1 MKVDR
6 NQFLEEGYVVLRN
19 VIPAAEL
26 DALRAS
32 YEILV
37 ERQKVIWAQERKPDD
52 PPGGVWEA
60 SAQPRLL
67 LQRSP
72 LADSIDEDTAS
83 AVEIWLHEN
92 TQGASSELLGVSDA
106 EVTEMMLMCNP
117 VRDRGPAHWHRDLY
131 PPYGAPL
138 QGYVD
143 DIIESGPR
151 YVQWNLCLYDDD
163 VLWVIPGSHAR
174 LNTERENELLRTNRN
189 IPFPGGVQTHLNAGD
204 GVAYILP
211 ILHWGSNYSTKMR
224 RTIHGGFSTFTQYGN
239 QSYMK
244 YLSTSA
250 QATFDRWIQRSDQMI
265 NHTESILRAAIEK
278 DAAAYHA
285 SLEKLHPGRGEKGK
299 MLSTVYLTKIAK
311 RVYDCKHPNF
321 ENLPQETRDSTI
333 RSHPITLQWGLP
345 LADRFSFEE
354 ARTLW
359 DRFKPV
365 DARIQSDVEDAAPG
379 YESRPSRYHF
389 NEMPTDF
396 SVEDF
401 TTGWLGP
408 DNGANW

>member
-1 MKVDR
+1 MKIDR
-6 NQFLEEGYVVLRN
+6 SQFLEEGYVVLRD
-19 VIPAAEL
+19 VIPADEL

-52 PPGGVWEA
+52 PPDGVWET

-67 LQRSP
+67 LHQSP
-72 LADSIDEDTAS
+72 LADLIDEDTAS

-106 EVTEMMLMCNP
+106 AVTEMMLMCNP

-174 LNTERENELLRTNRN
+174 LNTNRENELLQTNRHT
-189 IPFPGGVQTHLNAGD
+189 PFPGGVQTYLNAGD

-224 RTIHGGFSTFTQYGN
+224 RTIHGGFSTFTQYEN
-239 QSYMK
+239 QSYIK
-244 YLSTSA
+244 HLSASA
-250 QATFDRWIQRSDQMI
+250 QETFERWIQRSDQMI
-265 NHTESILRAAIEK
+265 THTEAVLRAVIKKEATT
-278 DAAAYHA
+278 YHA
-285 SLEKLHPGRGEKGK
+285 GLEKLHPGRGEKGK
-299 MLSTVYLTKIAK
+299 VLSTVYLSKVAK
-311 RVYDCKHPNF
+311 RVYDWKHPNF
-321 ENLPQETRDSTI
+321 DNLPQESRDSAI
-333 RSHPITLQWGLP
+333 RSHPTTLQWGLP
-345 LADRFSFEE
+345 LANRFSFEE
-354 ARTLW
+354 ARILW

-365 DARIQSDVEDAAPG
+365 DTRVQSEV
-379 YESRPSRYHF
+379 
-389 NEMPTDF
+389 
-396 SVEDF
+396 
-401 TTGWLGP
+401 
-408 DNGANW
+408 

>member
-1 MKVDR
+1 MKIDR
-6 NQFLEEGYVVLRN
+6 DRFLEEGYVVLRN
-19 VIPAAEL
+19 VIPVEEL

-37 ERQKVIWAQERKPDD
+37 ERQKAIWAQERKPDD
-52 PPGGVWEA
+52 PPGGVWET

-67 LQRSP
+67 LHHSP
-72 LADSIDEDTAS
+72 LVDLINEDTAS

-106 EVTEMMLMCNP
+106 AVTEMMLMCNP

-143 DIIESGPR
+143 DIIEAGPR

-163 VLWVIPGSHAR
+163 VLCVIPGSHAR
-174 LNTERENELLRTNRN
+174 LNTKRENEQLRTNRS
-189 IPFPGGVQTHLNAGD
+189 IPFPGSVQTHLNAGD

-239 QSYMK
+239 QNYMK

-250 QATFDRWIQRSDQMI
+250 QETFERWIQRGEQMI
-265 NHTESILRAAIEK
+265 THTESAFRAAIEK

-299 MLSTVYLTKIAK
+299 MLSTVYLSKIAK

-321 ENLPQETRDSTI
+321 DNLPQETRDSAI

-345 LADRFSFEE
+345 LANRFSFEQ
-354 ARTLW
+354 ARKLW
-359 DRFKPV
+359 NRFKSV
-365 DARIQSDVEDAAPG
+365 DARIQSEVETAAPG
-379 YESRPSRYHF
+379 YENRPSRYHF

-396 SVEDF
+396 SVQDF
-401 TTGWLGP
+401 TAGWPQLT
-408 DNGANW
+408 

>member
-1 MKVDR
+1 MKIDR
-6 NQFLEEGYVVLRN
+6 DRFLEEGYVVLRN
-19 VIPAAEL
+19 VIPVEEL

-37 ERQKVIWAQERKPDD
+37 ERQKSIWTQERKPDD
-52 PPGGVWEA
+52 PPGGVWET

-67 LQRSP
+67 LHHSP
-72 LADSIDEDTAS
+72 LVDLINEDTAS

-106 EVTEMMLMCNP
+106 AVTEMMLMCNP

-143 DIIESGPR
+143 DIIEAGPR

-163 VLWVIPGSHAR
+163 VLCVIPGSHAR
-174 LNTERENELLRTNRN
+174 LNTKRENEQLRTNRS
-189 IPFPGGVQTHLNAGD
+189 IPFPGSVQTHLNAGD

-239 QSYMK
+239 QNYMK

-250 QATFDRWIQRSDQMI
+250 QETFERWIQRGEQMI
-265 NHTESILRAAIEK
+265 THTESAFRAAIEK

-299 MLSTVYLTKIAK
+299 MLSTVYLSKIAK

-321 ENLPQETRDSTI
+321 DNLPQETRDSAI

-345 LADRFSFEE
+345 LANRFSFEQ
-354 ARTLW
+354 ARKLW
-359 DRFKPV
+359 NRFKSV
-365 DARIQSDVEDAAPG
+365 DARIQSEVETAAPG
-379 YESRPSRYHF
+379 YENRPSRYHF

-396 SVEDF
+396 SVQDF
-401 TTGWLGP
+401 TAGWPQLT
-408 DNGANW
+408 

>member
-1 MKVDR
+1 MKIDR
-6 NQFLEEGYVVLRN
+6 DRFLEEGYVVLRN
-19 VIPAAEL
+19 VIPVEEL

-37 ERQKVIWAQERKPDD
+37 ERQKAIWTQERKPDD
-52 PPGGVWEA
+52 PPGGVWET

-67 LQRSP
+67 LHHSP
-72 LADSIDEDTAS
+72 LVDLINEDTAS

-106 EVTEMMLMCNP
+106 AVTEMMLMCNP

-143 DIIESGPR
+143 DIIEAGPR

-163 VLWVIPGSHAR
+163 VLCVIPGSHAR
-174 LNTERENELLRTNRN
+174 LNTKRENEQLRTNRS
-189 IPFPGGVQTHLNAGD
+189 IPFPGSVQTHLNAGD

-239 QSYMK
+239 QNYMK

-250 QATFDRWIQRSDQMI
+250 QETFERWIQRGEQMI
-265 NHTESILRAAIEK
+265 THTESAFRAAIEK

-299 MLSTVYLTKIAK
+299 MLSTVYLSKIAK

-321 ENLPQETRDSTI
+321 DNLPQETRDSAI

-345 LADRFSFEE
+345 LANRFSFEQ
-354 ARTLW
+354 ARKLW
-359 DRFKPV
+359 NRFKSV
-365 DARIQSDVEDAAPG
+365 DARIQSEVETAAPG
-379 YESRPSRYHF
+379 YENRPSRYHF

-396 SVEDF
+396 SVQDF
-401 TTGWLGP
+401 TAGWPQLT
-408 DNGANW
+408 

>member
-1 MKVDR
+1 MKIDR
-6 NQFLEEGYVVLRN
+6 DRFLEEGYVVLRN
-19 VIPAAEL
+19 VIPVEEL

-37 ERQKVIWAQERKPDD
+37 ERQKAIWAQERKPDD
-52 PPGGVWEA
+52 PPGGVWET

-67 LQRSP
+67 LHHSP
-72 LADSIDEDTAS
+72 LVDLINEDTAS

-106 EVTEMMLMCNP
+106 AVTEMMLMCNP

-143 DIIESGPR
+143 DIIEAGPR

-163 VLWVIPGSHAR
+163 VLCVIPGSHAR
-174 LNTERENELLRTNRN
+174 LNTKRENEQLRTNRS
-189 IPFPGGVQTHLNAGD
+189 IPFPGSVQTHLNAGD

-239 QSYMK
+239 QNYMK

-250 QATFDRWIQRSDQMI
+250 QETFERWIQRSEQMI
-265 NHTESILRAAIEK
+265 THTESAFRAAIEK

-299 MLSTVYLTKIAK
+299 MLSTVYLSKIAK

-321 ENLPQETRDSTI
+321 DNLPQETRDSAI

-345 LADRFSFEE
+345 LANRFSFEQ
-354 ARTLW
+354 ARKLW
-359 DRFKPV
+359 NRFKSV
-365 DARIQSDVEDAAPG
+365 DARIQSEVETAAPG
-379 YESRPSRYHF
+379 YENRPSRYHF

-396 SVEDF
+396 SVQDF
-401 TTGWLGP
+401 TAGWPQLT
-408 DNGANW
+408 

>member
-1 MKVDR
+1 MKIDR

-19 VIPAAEL
+19 VIPADEL

-37 ERQKVIWAQERKPDD
+37 ERQKVIWAQERNPDD
-52 PPGGVWEA
+52 PPAGVWEA

-67 LQRSP
+67 LNRSP
-72 LADSIDEDTAS
+72 LADLIDRDTAS

-92 TQGASSELLGVSDA
+92 TQGASSELLGVPDA
-106 EVTEMMLMCNP
+106 AVTEMMLMCNP

-138 QGYVD
+138 QGYVE

-174 LNTERENELLRTNRN
+174 LNTDQENELLQTNRH
-189 IPFPGGVQTHLNAGD
+189 IPFPGSVQTHLNAGD

-265 NHTESILRAAIEK
+265 THTESILRAAIKK

-299 MLSTVYLTKIAK
+299 MLSTVYLSKIAK
-311 RVYDCKHPNF
+311 RVYDCKQPDF
-321 ENLPQETRDSTI
+321 ENTPQETRDAMI

-365 DARIQSDVEDAAPG
+365 DVRIQSDVENAAPG
-379 YESRPSRYHF
+379 YENRPSLYHF
-389 NEMPTDF
+389 NEMPSDF

-401 TTGWLGP
+401 TAGWL
-408 DNGANW
+408 

>member
-1 MKVDR
+1 MKIDR
-6 NQFLEEGYVVLRN
+6 DRFLEEGYVVLRN
-19 VIPAAEL
+19 VIPVEEL

-37 ERQKVIWAQERKPDD
+37 ERQKAIWAQERKPDD
-52 PPGGVWEA
+52 PPGGVWET

-67 LQRSP
+67 LHHSP
-72 LADSIDEDTAS
+72 LVDLINEDTAS

-106 EVTEMMLMCNP
+106 AVTEMMLMCNP

-143 DIIESGPR
+143 DIIEAGPR

-163 VLWVIPGSHAR
+163 VLCVIPGSHAR
-174 LNTERENELLRTNRN
+174 LNTKRENEQLRTNRS
-189 IPFPGGVQTHLNAGD
+189 IPFPGSVQTHLNAGD

-239 QSYMK
+239 QNYMK

-250 QATFDRWIQRSDQMI
+250 QETFERWIQRSEQMI
-265 NHTESILRAAIEK
+265 MHTESAFRAAIEK

-299 MLSTVYLTKIAK
+299 MLSTVYLSKIAK

-321 ENLPQETRDSTI
+321 DNLPQEIRDSTI

-345 LADRFSFEE
+345 LANRFSFEQ
-354 ARTLW
+354 ARKLW
-359 DRFKPV
+359 NRFKSV
-365 DARIQSDVEDAAPG
+365 DARIQSEVETAAPG
-379 YESRPSRYHF
+379 YENRPSRYHF

-396 SVEDF
+396 SVQDF
-401 TTGWLGP
+401 TAGWPQLT
-408 DNGANW
+408 

>member
-1 MKVDR
+1 MKIDR

-19 VIPAAEL
+19 VIPADEL
-26 DALRAS
+26 EALRKS

-37 ERQKVIWAQERKPDD
+37 ERQKIIWAQERKPDD

-67 LQRSP
+67 LHQNP
-72 LADSIDEDTAS
+72 IVDQIDEDTAS

-106 EVTEMMLMCNP
+106 AVTEMMLMCNP

-174 LNTERENELLRTNRN
+174 LNTARENELLRTNRH
-189 IPFPGGVQTHLNAGD
+189 IPFPGSVQTHLNAGD

-224 RTIHGGFSTFTQYGN
+224 RTIHGGFSTFTQYEN
-239 QSYMK
+239 QGYMK
-244 YLSTSA
+244 HLSTSA
-250 QATFDRWIQRSDQMI
+250 QATFDRWIQHSDQMI
-265 NHTESILRAAIEK
+265 THTESILRAAIKK

-285 SLEKLHPGRGEKGK
+285 GLEKLHPGRGEKGK
-299 MLSTVYLTKIAK
+299 MLSTVYLSKIAK
-311 RVYDCKHPNF
+311 RVYDCKHPDF
-321 ENLPQETRDSTI
+321 ENLSQETRASMI

-365 DARIQSDVEDAAPG
+365 DAHIQSDVESAAPG
-379 YESRPSRYHF
+379 YENRPSRYHF

-401 TTGWLGP
+401 AASWMQSR
-408 DNGANW
+408 

>member
-1 MKVDR
+1 MKIDR
-6 NQFLEEGYVVLRN
+6 NQFLEEGYVILRN
-19 VIPAAEL
+19 VIPADEL
-26 DALRAS
+26 EALRAS

-37 ERQKVIWAQERKPDD
+37 ERQKVIWAQERNPDD

-67 LQRSP
+67 LHQSP
-72 LADSIDEDTAS
+72 LVDQIDEDTAS

-106 EVTEMMLMCNP
+106 AVTEMMLMCNP

-143 DIIESGPR
+143 DITESGPR
-151 YVQWNLCLYDDD
+151 YVQWNLCLYDDE
-163 VLWVIPGSHAR
+163 VLWVIPGSHTR
-174 LNTERENELLRTNRN
+174 LNTARENELLRTNRH
-189 IPFPGGVQTHLNAGD
+189 IPFPGSVQTHLNAGD

-224 RTIHGGFSTFTQYGN
+224 RTIHGGFSTFTQYEN

-244 YLSTSA
+244 HLSTSA

-265 NHTESILRAAIEK
+265 THTESILRATIKK

-285 SLEKLHPGRGEKGK
+285 ALEKLHPGRGERGK
-299 MLSTVYLTKIAK
+299 MLSTVYLSKIAK
-311 RVYDCKHPNF
+311 RVYDCKHSDF
-321 ENLPQETRDSTI
+321 ENLSQETRGSMI

-365 DARIQSDVEDAAPG
+365 DVRIQSDVENAAPG
-379 YESRPSRYHF
+379 YENRPSRYHF

-401 TTGWLGP
+401 TASWMQSR
-408 DNGANW
+408 

>member
-1 MKVDR
+1 MKIDR
-6 NQFLEEGYVVLRN
+6 DRFLEEGYVVLRN
-19 VIPAAEL
+19 VIPVEEL

-37 ERQKVIWAQERKPDD
+37 ERQKAIWAQERKPDD
-52 PPGGVWEA
+52 PPGGVWET

-67 LQRSP
+67 LHHSP
-72 LADSIDEDTAS
+72 LVDLIDKDTAS

-106 EVTEMMLMCNP
+106 AVTEMMLMCNP

-143 DIIESGPR
+143 DIIEAGPR

-163 VLWVIPGSHAR
+163 VLCVIPGSHAR
-174 LNTERENELLRTNRN
+174 LNTKRENEQLRTNRS
-189 IPFPGGVQTHLNAGD
+189 IPFPGSVQTHLNAGD

-239 QSYMK
+239 QNYMK

-250 QATFDRWIQRSDQMI
+250 QETFERWIQRGEQMI
-265 NHTESILRAAIEK
+265 THTESAFRAAIEK

-299 MLSTVYLTKIAK
+299 MLSTVYLSKIAK

-321 ENLPQETRDSTI
+321 DNLPQETRDSAI

-345 LADRFSFEE
+345 LANRFSFEQ
-354 ARTLW
+354 ARKLW
-359 DRFKPV
+359 NRFKSV
-365 DARIQSDVEDAAPG
+365 DARIQSEVETAAPG
-379 YESRPSRYHF
+379 YENRPSRYHF

-396 SVEDF
+396 SVQDF
-401 TTGWLGP
+401 TAGWPQLT
-408 DNGANW
+408 

>member
-1 MKVDR
+1 MKIDR
-6 NQFLEEGYVVLRN
+6 DRFLEEGYVVLRN
-19 VIPAAEL
+19 VIPVEEL

-37 ERQKVIWAQERKPDD
+37 ERQKAIWTQERKPDD
-52 PPGGVWEA
+52 PPGGVWET

-67 LQRSP
+67 LHHSP
-72 LADSIDEDTAS
+72 LVDLINEDTAS

-106 EVTEMMLMCNP
+106 AVTEMMLMCNP

-143 DIIESGPR
+143 DIIEAGPR

-163 VLWVIPGSHAR
+163 VLCVIPGSHAR
-174 LNTERENELLRTNRN
+174 LNTKRENEQLRTNRS
-189 IPFPGGVQTHLNAGD
+189 IPFPGSVQTHLNAGD

-239 QSYMK
+239 QNYMK

-250 QATFDRWIQRSDQMI
+250 QETFERWIQRGEQMI
-265 NHTESILRAAIEK
+265 THTESAFRAAIEK

-299 MLSTVYLTKIAK
+299 MLSTVYLSKIAK

-321 ENLPQETRDSTI
+321 DNLPQETRDSAI

-345 LADRFSFEE
+345 LANRFSFEQ
-354 ARTLW
+354 ARKLW
-359 DRFKPV
+359 NRFKSV
-365 DARIQSDVEDAAPG
+365 DARIQSEVETAAPG
-379 YESRPSRYHF
+379 YENRPSRYHF

-396 SVEDF
+396 SVQDF
-401 TTGWLGP
+401 TAGWSQLT
-408 DNGANW
+408 

>member
-1 MKVDR
+1 MKIDR
-6 NQFLEEGYVVLRN
+6 DRFLEEGYVVLRN
-19 VIPAAEL
+19 VIPVEEL

-37 ERQKVIWAQERKPDD
+37 ERQKAIWAQERKPDD
-52 PPGGVWEA
+52 PPGGVWET

-67 LQRSP
+67 LHHSP
-72 LADSIDEDTAS
+72 LVDLINEDTAS

-106 EVTEMMLMCNP
+106 AVTEMMLMCNP

-143 DIIESGPR
+143 DIIEAGPR

-163 VLWVIPGSHAR
+163 VLCVIPGSHAR
-174 LNTERENELLRTNRN
+174 LNTKRENEQLRTNRS
-189 IPFPGGVQTHLNAGD
+189 IPFPGSVQTHLNAGD

-239 QSYMK
+239 QNYMK

-250 QATFDRWIQRSDQMI
+250 QETFERWIQRSEQMI
-265 NHTESILRAAIEK
+265 THTESAFRAAIEK

-299 MLSTVYLTKIAK
+299 MLSTVYLSKIVK

-321 ENLPQETRDSTI
+321 DNLPQETRDSAI

-345 LADRFSFEE
+345 LANRFSFEQ
-354 ARTLW
+354 ARKLW
-359 DRFKPV
+359 NRFKSV
-365 DARIQSDVEDAAPG
+365 DARIQSEVETAAPG
-379 YESRPSRYHF
+379 YENRPSRYHF

-396 SVEDF
+396 SVQDF
-401 TTGWLGP
+401 TAGWPQLT
-408 DNGANW
+408 

>member
-1 MKVDR
+1 MKIDR
-6 NQFLEEGYVVLRN
+6 NQFLEEGYVILRN
-19 VIPAAEL
+19 VIPADEL
-26 DALRAS
+26 EALRAS

-37 ERQKVIWAQERKPDD
+37 ERQKVIWAQERNPDD

-67 LQRSP
+67 LHQSP
-72 LADSIDEDTAS
+72 LVDQIDEDTAS

-106 EVTEMMLMCNP
+106 AVTEMMLMCNP

-143 DIIESGPR
+143 DITESGPR
-151 YVQWNLCLYDDD
+151 YVQWNLCLYDDE
-163 VLWVIPGSHAR
+163 VLWVIPGSHTR
-174 LNTERENELLRTNRN
+174 LNTARENELLRTNRH
-189 IPFPGGVQTHLNAGD
+189 IPFPGSVQTHLNAGD

-224 RTIHGGFSTFTQYGN
+224 RTIHGGFSTFTQYEN

-244 YLSTSA
+244 HLSTSA

-265 NHTESILRAAIEK
+265 THTESILRATIKK

-285 SLEKLHPGRGEKGK
+285 ALEKLHPGRGERGK
-299 MLSTVYLTKIAK
+299 MLSTVYLSKIAK
-311 RVYDCKHPNF
+311 RVYDCKHSDF
-321 ENLPQETRDSTI
+321 ENLSQETRSSMI

-365 DARIQSDVEDAAPG
+365 DVRIQSDVENAAPG
-379 YESRPSRYHF
+379 YENRPSRYHF

-401 TTGWLGP
+401 TASWMQSR
-408 DNGANW
+408 

>member
-6 NQFLEEGYVVLRN
+6 SQFLEEGYVVLRN
-19 VIPAAEL
+19 VIPAGEL
-26 DALRAS
+26 EALRAS

-37 ERQKVIWAQERKPDD
+37 ERQKVIWAQERKPED
-52 PPGGVWEA
+52 PPGGAWET
-60 SAQPRLL
+60 SRQPRLL
-67 LQRSP
+67 LHQNP
-72 LADSIDEDTAS
+72 LADLIDEDAAS

-106 EVTEMMLMCNP
+106 AVTEMMLMCNP

-143 DIIESGPR
+143 DIIEAGPR

-211 ILHWGSNYSTKMR
+211 ILHWGSNYSTRIR
-224 RTIHGGFSTFTQYGN
+224 RTIHGGFSTFTQYEN
-239 QSYMK
+239 RSYMK

-250 QATFDRWIQRSDQMI
+250 QATFDRWIQCSDQMI
-265 NHTESILRAAIEK
+265 THTESILRAAIEK

-299 MLSTVYLTKIAK
+299 MLSTVYLSKIAK
-311 RVYDCKHPNF
+311 RVYDCKHPDF
-321 ENLPQETRDSTI
+321 EKLPQETRDSTI

-354 ARTLW
+354 AQTLW

-365 DARIQSDVEDAAPG
+365 DARIQSDVETTAPG
-379 YESRPSRYHF
+379 YENRPSRYHF
-389 NEMPTDF
+389 NEMSTDF
-396 SVEDF
+396 SVDDF
-401 TTGWLGP
+401 TASWMQSG
-408 DNGANW
+408 

>member
-1 MKVDR
+1 MKIDR

-19 VIPAAEL
+19 VIPADEL
-26 DALRAS
+26 EALRAS
-32 YEILV
+32 YEVLV
-37 ERQKVIWAQERKPDD
+37 ERQKIIWAQERKPDD

-106 EVTEMMLMCNP
+106 AVTEMMLMCNP

-151 YVQWNLCLYDDD
+151 YVQWNLCLYDDN

-174 LNTERENELLRTNRN
+174 LNTERENELLRINRN

-224 RTIHGGFSTFTQYGN
+224 RTIHGGFSTFTQYEN

-250 QATFDRWIQRSDQMI
+250 QETFARWIQRSNQMI
-265 NHTESILRAAIEK
+265 AHTESILRAVIEK

-299 MLSTVYLTKIAK
+299 MLSTVYLSKIAK
-311 RVYDCKHPNF
+311 RVYDCKHPDF

-379 YESRPSRYHF
+379 YENRPSRYHF

-401 TTGWLGP
+401 TTGWLSP
-408 DNGANW
+408 DNSANW

>member
-6 NQFLEEGYVVLRN
+6 SQFLEEGYVVLRN
-19 VIPAAEL
+19 VIPAGEL
-26 DALRAS
+26 EALRAS

-37 ERQKVIWAQERKPDD
+37 ERQKVIWAQERKPED
-52 PPGGVWEA
+52 PPGGAWET
-60 SAQPRLL
+60 SRQPRLL
-67 LQRSP
+67 LHQNP
-72 LADSIDEDTAS
+72 LADLIDEDTAS

-106 EVTEMMLMCNP
+106 AVTEMMLMCNP

-174 LNTERENELLRTNRN
+174 LNTERENELLRTNRY
-189 IPFPGGVQTHLNAGD
+189 IPFPSGVQTHLNAGD

-211 ILHWGSNYSTKMR
+211 ILHWGSNYSTRMR
-224 RTIHGGFSTFTQYGN
+224 RTIHGGFSTFTQYEN

-244 YLSTSA
+244 YLSTAA
-250 QATFDRWIQRSDQMI
+250 QATFNRWIQRSEQMVT
-265 NHTESILRAAIEK
+265 HTESILRAAIGK

-285 SLEKLHPGRGEKGK
+285 ELEKLHPGRGEKGK
-299 MLSTVYLTKIAK
+299 MLSTVYLSKIAK
-311 RVYDCKHPNF
+311 RVHDCKHPNF
-321 ENLPQETRDSTI
+321 DKLPQEIRDSAI
-333 RSHPITLQWGLP
+333 RSHPITLQWGLSF
-345 LADRFSFEE
+345 ANRFSFEE
-354 ARTLW
+354 ARSLW

-365 DARIQSDVEDAAPG
+365 DARIQSDVETAAPG
-379 YESRPSRYHF
+379 YENRPSRYHF
-389 NEMPTDF
+389 NEMPTGF

-401 TTGWLGP
+401 TAGWLQSR
-408 DNGANW
+408 

>member
-1 MKVDR
+1 MKIDR
-6 NQFLEEGYVVLRN
+6 DRFLEEGYVVLRN
-19 VIPAAEL
+19 VIPVEEL

-37 ERQKVIWAQERKPDD
+37 ERQKAIWAQERKPDD
-52 PPGGVWEA
+52 PPGGVWET

-67 LQRSP
+67 LHHSP
-72 LADSIDEDTAS
+72 LVDLINEDTAS

-106 EVTEMMLMCNP
+106 AVTEMMLMCNP

-143 DIIESGPR
+143 DIIEAGPR

-163 VLWVIPGSHAR
+163 VLCVIPGSHAR
-174 LNTERENELLRTNRN
+174 LNTKRENEQLRTNRS
-189 IPFPGGVQTHLNAGD
+189 IPFPGSVQTHLNAGD

-224 RTIHGGFSTFTQYGN
+224 RTIHGGFSTFIQYGN
-239 QSYMK
+239 QNYMK

-250 QATFDRWIQRSDQMI
+250 QETFERWIQRSEQMI
-265 NHTESILRAAIEK
+265 THTESALRAAIEK

-299 MLSTVYLTKIAK
+299 MLSTVYLSKIAK

-321 ENLPQETRDSTI
+321 DNLPQETRDSTI

-345 LADRFSFEE
+345 LANRFSFEQ
-354 ARTLW
+354 ARKLW
-359 DRFKPV
+359 NRFKSV
-365 DARIQSDVEDAAPG
+365 DARIQSEVETAAPG
-379 YESRPSRYHF
+379 YENRPSRYHF

-396 SVEDF
+396 SVQDF
-401 TTGWLGP
+401 TAGWPQLT
-408 DNGANW
+408 

>member
-1 MKVDR
+1 MKIDR
-6 NQFLEEGYVVLRN
+6 DRFLEEGYVVLRN
-19 VIPAAEL
+19 VIPVEEL

-37 ERQKVIWAQERKPDD
+37 ERQKAIWAQERKPDD
-52 PPGGVWEA
+52 PPGGVWET

-67 LQRSP
+67 LHHSP
-72 LADSIDEDTAS
+72 LVDLINEDTAS

-106 EVTEMMLMCNP
+106 AVTEMMLMCNP

-143 DIIESGPR
+143 DIIEAGPR

-163 VLWVIPGSHAR
+163 VLCVIPGSHAR
-174 LNTERENELLRTNRN
+174 LNTKRENEQLRTNRS
-189 IPFPGGVQTHLNAGD
+189 IPFPGSVQTHLNAGD

-239 QSYMK
+239 QNYMK

-250 QATFDRWIQRSDQMI
+250 QETFERWIQRSEQMI
-265 NHTESILRAAIEK
+265 MHTESAFRAAIEK

-299 MLSTVYLTKIAK
+299 MLSTVYLSKIAK

-321 ENLPQETRDSTI
+321 DNLPQETRNSTI

-345 LADRFSFEE
+345 LANRFSFEQ
-354 ARTLW
+354 ARKLW
-359 DRFKPV
+359 NRFKSV
-365 DARIQSDVEDAAPG
+365 DARIQSEVETAAPG
-379 YESRPSRYHF
+379 YENRPSRYHF

-396 SVEDF
+396 SVQDF
-401 TTGWLGP
+401 TAGWPQLT
-408 DNGANW
+408 

>member
-19 VIPAAEL
+19 VIPADEL
-26 DALRAS
+26 EALRAS

-72 LADSIDEDTAS
+72 LADLIDKDTSS

-92 TQGASSELLGVSDA
+92 TQGASSELLGVPDA
-106 EVTEMMLMCNP
+106 AVTEMMLMCNP
-117 VRDRGPAHWHRDLY
+117 VQDRGPAHWHRDLY

-163 VLWVIPGSHAR
+163 VLWVVPGSHAR
-174 LNTERENELLRTNRN
+174 LNTDRENELLRTNRH

-224 RTIHGGFSTFTQYGN
+224 RTIHGGFSTFTQYEN

-244 YLSTSA
+244 HLSTSA
-250 QATFDRWIQRSDQMI
+250 QETFERWIQRSDQMI
-265 NHTESILRAAIEK
+265 THTESILRAAIKK

-299 MLSTVYLTKIAK
+299 ILSTVYLSKIAQ
-311 RVYDCKHPNF
+311 RVYDCKHPDF
-321 ENLPQETRDSTI
+321 EDLPQETRDSTI

-365 DARIQSDVEDAAPG
+365 DARVQSDVEGAAPG
-379 YESRPSRYHF
+379 YENRPSRYHF
-389 NEMPTDF
+389 NEMPSDF
-396 SVEDF
+396 SVDDF
-401 TTGWLGP
+401 TAPWMQSR
-408 DNGANW
+408 

>member
-1 MKVDR
+1 MKIDR

-19 VIPAAEL
+19 VIPADEL
-26 DALRAS
+26 DALRTS

-37 ERQKVIWAQERKPDD
+37 ERQKVIWAQERKPDE
-52 PPGGVWEA
+52 PPGGVWEV

-67 LQRSP
+67 LNRSP
-72 LADSIDEDTAS
+72 LADLIDEDTAS
-83 AVEIWLHEN
+83 TVEIWLHEN
-92 TQGASSELLGVSDA
+92 TQGASSELLGVPDA
-106 EVTEMMLMCNP
+106 AVTEMMLMCNP

-174 LNTERENELLRTNRN
+174 LNNDQENELLRTNRYT
-189 IPFPGGVQTHLNAGD
+189 PFPGGVQTHLKAGD

-239 QSYMK
+239 QNYLK
-244 YLSTSA
+244 HLSTSA
-250 QATFDRWIQRSDQMI
+250 QETFARWIQRSDQMI
-265 NHTESILRAAIEK
+265 THTEAILRAAIEK

-299 MLSTVYLTKIAK
+299 MLSTVYLSKIAR
-311 RVYDCKHPNF
+311 RVYECKQPDF
-321 ENLPQETRDSTI
+321 ENLPEENRAWTI

-365 DARIQSDVEDAAPG
+365 DARTQSDVEGAAPG
-379 YESRPSRYHF
+379 YENRPSRYHF
-389 NEMPTDF
+389 NEMPSDF

-401 TTGWLGP
+401 IASWTQST
-408 DNGANW
+408 

>member
-1 MKVDR
+1 MKIDR
-6 NQFLEEGYVVLRN
+6 DRFLEEGYVVLRN
-19 VIPAAEL
+19 VIPVEEL

-37 ERQKVIWAQERKPDD
+37 ERQKAIWAQERKPDD
-52 PPGGVWEA
+52 PPGGVWET

-67 LQRSP
+67 LHHSP
-72 LADSIDEDTAS
+72 LVDLIDKDTAS

-106 EVTEMMLMCNP
+106 AVTEMMLMCNP

-143 DIIESGPR
+143 DIIEAGPR

-163 VLWVIPGSHAR
+163 VLCVIPGSHAR
-174 LNTERENELLRTNRN
+174 LNTKRENEQLRTNRS
-189 IPFPGGVQTHLNAGD
+189 IPFPGSVQTHLNAGD

-239 QSYMK
+239 QNYMK

-250 QATFDRWIQRSDQMI
+250 QETFERWIQRGEQMI
-265 NHTESILRAAIEK
+265 THTESAFRAAIEK

-299 MLSTVYLTKIAK
+299 MLSTVYLSKIAK

-321 ENLPQETRDSTI
+321 DNLPQETRDSAI

-345 LADRFSFEE
+345 LANLFSFEQ
-354 ARTLW
+354 ARKLW
-359 DRFKPV
+359 NRFKSV
-365 DARIQSDVEDAAPG
+365 DARIQSEVETAAPG
-379 YESRPSRYHF
+379 YENRPSRYHF

-396 SVEDF
+396 SVQDF
-401 TTGWLGP
+401 TAGWPQLT
-408 DNGANW
+408 

>member
-1 MKVDR
+1 MKIDR

-19 VIPAAEL
+19 VIPADEL
-26 DALRAS
+26 DGLRAS

-37 ERQKVIWAQERKPDD
+37 ERQKAIWAQERQPGD

-67 LQRSP
+67 LHQSP
-72 LADSIDEDTAS
+72 LADLIDEDTAS
-83 AVEIWLHEN
+83 TVEIWLHEN
-92 TQGASSELLGVSDA
+92 TQGISSELLGVSDA
-106 EVTEMMLMCNP
+106 AVTEMMLMCNP
-117 VRDRGPAHWHRDLY
+117 VSDRGPAHWHRDLY

-143 DIIESGPR
+143 DIIEAGPR

-174 LNTERENELLRTNRN
+174 LNTASENELLRTNRH
-189 IPFPGGVQTHLNAGD
+189 IPFPGSVQTLLNAGD

-224 RTIHGGFSTFTQYGN
+224 RTIHGGFSTFTQYEN

-250 QATFDRWIQRSDQMI
+250 QETFNRWIQCSEQMI
-265 NHTESILRAAIEK
+265 AHTELVLRAAIEK
-278 DAAAYHA
+278 DTAAYHA
-285 SLEKLHPGRGEKGK
+285 GLEKLHPGRGEKGK
-299 MLSTVYLTKIAK
+299 ILSTVYLSKIAK
-311 RVYDCKHPNF
+311 RVYACKHPDF
-321 ENLPQETRDSTI
+321 DKLPQDSRASAI

-345 LADRFSFEE
+345 LVNRFSFEE
-354 ARTLW
+354 ARSLW

-365 DARIQSDVEDAAPG
+365 DARIQSDIETAAPG
-379 YESRPSRYHF
+379 YENRPSRYHF
-389 NEMPTDF
+389 NKMPADF
-396 SVEDF
+396 SVKDF
-401 TTGWLGP
+401 TDSWTQ
-408 DNGANW
+408 AR

>member
-1 MKVDR
+1 MKIDR

-19 VIPAAEL
+19 VIPADEL

-52 PPGGVWEA
+52 PPRGVWET
-60 SAQPRLL
+60 SRQPRLL
-67 LQRSP
+67 LHRSP
-72 LADSIDEDTAS
+72 LADSIDKDTAS

-106 EVTEMMLMCNP
+106 AVTEMMLMCNP

-163 VLWVIPGSHAR
+163 VLWVVPGSHAR
-174 LNTERENELLRTNRN
+174 LNTESENELLQTDRYS
-189 IPFPGGVQTHLNAGD
+189 PFPGGVQTHLNAGD

-244 YLSTSA
+244 HLSISA
-250 QATFDRWIQRSDQMI
+250 QETFGRWIQRSDQMI
-265 NHTESILRAAIEK
+265 THTESILRSAIKK

-299 MLSTVYLTKIAK
+299 MLSTVYLSKIAR
-311 RVYDCKHPNF
+311 RVYECKQPDF
-321 ENLPQETRDSTI
+321 ENLSEEDRAWTI

-365 DARIQSDVEDAAPG
+365 DARTQSDIEGAAPG
-379 YESRPSRYHF
+379 YEDRPSRYHF
-389 NEMPTDF
+389 NEMPTNF
-396 SVEDF
+396 SIEDF
-401 TTGWLGP
+401 TTGWLQSK
-408 DNGANW
+408 

>member
-1 MKVDR
+1 MKIDR
-6 NQFLEEGYVVLRN
+6 NKFLEEGYVVLRN
-19 VIPAAEL
+19 VIPADEL
-26 DALRAS
+26 EALRAS

-37 ERQKVIWAQERKPDD
+37 ERQKVIWAQEREPDE
-52 PPGGVWEA
+52 PPGGVWET

-67 LQRSP
+67 LHRSP
-72 LADSIDEDTAS
+72 LADLIDEETAS

-106 EVTEMMLMCNP
+106 AVTEMMLMCNP

-143 DIIESGPR
+143 DIVESGPR

-174 LNTERENELLRTNRN
+174 LNTKQENELLRTNRYT
-189 IPFPGGVQTHLNAGD
+189 PFPGGVQTHLNAGD

-224 RTIHGGFSTFTQYGN
+224 RTIHGGFSTFTQYEN
-239 QSYMK
+239 QNYMK

-250 QATFDRWIQRSDQMI
+250 QATFDRWIQCSNQMI
-265 NHTESILRAAIEK
+265 THTESILRAAIEK
-278 DAAAYHA
+278 DVTAYHA
-285 SLEKLHPGRGEKGK
+285 NLEKLHPGRGEKGK

-311 RVYDCKHPNF
+311 RVYECKRPNF
-321 ENLPQETRDSTI
+321 ENLPQETRASMI

-345 LADRFSFEE
+345 LADRFSFKE

-359 DRFKPV
+359 ERFKPV
-365 DARIQSDVEDAAPG
+365 DARIQSDVENAAPG
-379 YESRPSRYHF
+379 YENRPSRYHF

-401 TTGWLGP
+401 TASWMQLR
-408 DNGANW
+408 

>member
-1 MKVDR
+1 MKIDR
-6 NQFLEEGYVVLRN
+6 SQFLEEGYVVLRN
-19 VIPAAEL
+19 VIPADEL

-37 ERQKVIWAQERKPDD
+37 ERQKTIWARERKPDE
-52 PPGGVWEA
+52 PPGGAWA
-60 SAQPRLL
+60 TSRQPRLHL
-67 LQRSP
+67 HQGP
-72 LADSIDEDTAS
+72 LADLIDKDTAS
-83 AVEIWLHEN
+83 AVEVWLHEN

-106 EVTEMMLMCNP
+106 AVTEMMLMCNP

-174 LNTERENELLRTNRN
+174 LNTERENELLRTNRH
-189 IPFPGGVQTHLNAGD
+189 IPFPCGVQTHLKAGD

-211 ILHWGSNYSTKMR
+211 ILHWGSNYSTRMR
-224 RTIHGGFSTFTQYGN
+224 RTIHGGFSTFTQYEN
-239 QSYMK
+239 QNYMK
-244 YLSTSA
+244 YLSTAA
-250 QATFDRWIQRSDQMI
+250 QETFDRWIQRSEQMI
-265 NHTESILRAAIEK
+265 THTESILRAAMAK

-285 SLEKLHPGRGEKGK
+285 GLEKLHPGRGEKGK
-299 MLSTVYLTKIAK
+299 MLSTVYLSKIAK
-311 RVYDCKHPNF
+311 RIYDCKHPDF
-321 ENLPQETRDSTI
+321 DKLPQENRDSAT

-345 LADRFSFEE
+345 LANRFSFEE
-354 ARTLW
+354 ARNLW

-365 DARIQSDVEDAAPG
+365 DACIQSDVETAAPG
-379 YESRPSRYHF
+379 YENRPSRYHF

-396 SVEDF
+396 SVEAF
-401 TTGWLGP
+401 TAGWLQSR
-408 DNGANW
+408 

>member
-1 MKVDR
+1 MKIDR

-19 VIPAAEL
+19 VIPADEL
-26 DALRAS
+26 DELRAS

-37 ERQKVIWAQERKPDD
+37 ERQKVIWAQEREPDD
-52 PPGGVWEA
+52 PPGGVWET
-60 SAQPRLL
+60 SRQPRLL
-67 LQRSP
+67 LTRRP
-72 LADSIDEDTAS
+72 LADSIDADTAS

-106 EVTEMMLMCNP
+106 AVTEMMLMCNP

-163 VLWVIPGSHAR
+163 VLWVVPGSHAR
-174 LNTERENELLRTNRN
+174 LNTEKENELLRTDRST
-189 IPFPGGVQTHLNAGD
+189 PFPGGVQTHLNAGD

-224 RTIHGGFSTFTQYGN
+224 RTIHGGFSTFTQYQN
-239 QSYMK
+239 QGYMK

-250 QATFDRWIQRSDQMI
+250 QAKFERWIQRSDQMI
-265 NHTESILRAAIEK
+265 THTESILRAAIEK

-285 SLEKLHPGRGEKGK
+285 NLEKLHPGRGEKGK
-299 MLSTVYLTKIAK
+299 ILSTVYLSKIAK
-311 RVYDCKHPNF
+311 RVYDCKQPDF
-321 ENLPQETRDSTI
+321 ENLPQETRDAMI

-365 DARIQSDVEDAAPG
+365 DARIQSEVEAAAPG
-379 YESRPSRYHF
+379 YEIRPSRYHF
-389 NEMPTDF
+389 NEMPSDF
-396 SVEDF
+396 SVKDF
-401 TTGWLGP
+401 TAGWMQSG
-408 DNGANW
+408 

>member
-1 MKVDR
+1 MKIDR

-19 VIPAAEL
+19 VIPADEL
-26 DALRAS
+26 DELRAS

-37 ERQKVIWAQERKPDD
+37 ERQKVIWAQEREPDD
-52 PPGGVWEA
+52 PPGGVWET
-60 SAQPRLL
+60 SRQPRLL
-67 LQRSP
+67 LTRRP
-72 LADSIDEDTAS
+72 LADSIDADTAS

-106 EVTEMMLMCNP
+106 AVTEMMLMCNP

-163 VLWVIPGSHAR
+163 VLWVVPGSHAR
-174 LNTERENELLRTNRN
+174 LNTEKENELLRTNRST
-189 IPFPGGVQTHLNAGD
+189 PFPGGVQTHLNAGD

-224 RTIHGGFSTFTQYGN
+224 RTIHGGFSTFTQYQN
-239 QSYMK
+239 QGYMK

-250 QATFDRWIQRSDQMI
+250 QATFERWIQRSDQMI
-265 NHTESILRAAIEK
+265 AHTESILRAAIEK

-285 SLEKLHPGRGEKGK
+285 NLEKLHPGRGEKGK
-299 MLSTVYLTKIAK
+299 ILSTVYLSKIAK
-311 RVYDCKHPNF
+311 RVYDCKQPDF
-321 ENLPQETRDSTI
+321 ENLPQETRDAMI

-365 DARIQSDVEDAAPG
+365 DARIQSEVEAAAPG
-379 YESRPSRYHF
+379 YETRPSRYHF
-389 NEMPTDF
+389 NEMPSDF
-396 SVEDF
+396 SVKDF
-401 TTGWLGP
+401 TAGWMQSG
-408 DNGANW
+408 